1 MKKISLILAGILFS
15 CSLQAVNDESN
26 IGNGVESDQIQ
37 MRKPSKKVIKKSIEK
52 TEGAIVMSS
61 YDINTKETT
70 IERAEDK
77 ILIKEY
83 DQQGKLIKITEKAYS
98 DRNALEFTF
107 KDGKIVS
114 ATKSNGLYSLISVN
128 KQKNSATYEFNGERQ
143 LYEFNEFGIKKYSD
157 LSFGFEVSNSYEYN
171 EEGLLLKRVEIYK
184 DFVDESST
192 KNTSTYTYDMMNQN
206 WKKRTGKGNGGY
218 ETVTTRTVEYW

>member
-37 MRKPSKKVIKKSIEK
+37 MRKRSKKVIKKSIER

-83 DQQGKLIKITEKAYS
+83 DQQGNLIKITEKACP
-98 DRNALEFTF
+98 DCKALEFTF

-114 ATKSNGLYSLISVN
+114 ATKFDGLCSLLSVN
-128 KQKNSATYEFNGERQ
+128 KQKNSATYDCNSERV
-143 LYEFNEFGIKKYSD
+143 YEFNEFGIKKYSD
-157 LSFGFEVSNSYEYN
+157 SDFELGISRSYEYN
-171 EEGLLLKRVEIYK
+171 EDGLLVKKVEISQDY
-184 DFVDESST
+184 VEGSST
-192 KNTSTYTYDMMNQN
+192 KTTSTYTYDVMNQN
-206 WKKRTGKGNGGY
+206 WKKRTETDHQGY

>member
-37 MRKPSKKVIKKSIEK
+37 MRKRSNGVIKKSIER
-52 TEGAIVMSS
+52 TGDE
-61 YDINTKETT
+61 
-70 IERAEDK
+70 

-83 DQQGKLIKITEKAYS
+83 DQQGNLIKITEKACP
-98 DRNALEFTF
+98 DCKALEFTF

-114 ATKSNGLYSLISVN
+114 ATKFNGLCSLLSVN
-128 KQKNSATYEFNGERQ
+128 KQKNSATYDCNSERV
-143 LYEFNEFGIKKYSD
+143 YEFNEFGIKKYSD
-157 LSFGFEVSNSYEYN
+157 SGFEDGVSHSYEYN
-171 EEGLLLKRVEIYK
+171 EEGLLLKRVEIYH
-184 DFVDESST
+184 DFVSESSMKGT
-192 KNTSTYTYDMMNQN
+192 TTYTYDVMNRN

>member
-26 IGNGVESDQIQ
+26 TGNGVESDQIQ
-37 MRKPSKKVIKKSIEK
+37 MKKRSNGIIKKSIER

-83 DQQGKLIKITEKAYS
+83 DQQGNLIKITEKS
-98 DRNALEFTF
+98 CPDCKALEFTF

-114 ATKSNGLYSLISVN
+114 ATKFDGLCSLLSVN
-128 KQKNSATYEFNGERQ
+128 KQKNSVTYDCNSERV
-143 LYEFNEFGIKKYSD
+143 YEFNEFGIKKYSD
-157 LSFGFEVSNSYEYN
+157 SGFEDGVSHSYEYN
-171 EEGLLLKRVEIYK
+171 EEGLLLKRVEIYH
-184 DFVDESST
+184 DFVSESSSKGT
-192 KNTSTYTYDMMNQN
+192 TTYTYDVMNQN
-206 WKKRTGKGNGGY
+206 WKKRTETDNQGNK
-218 ETVTTRTVEYW
+218 TVTTRTIEYW

>member
-26 IGNGVESDQIQ
+26 TENGVESDQIQ
-37 MRKPSKKVIKKSIEK
+37 MRKRSNGVIKKSIER
-52 TEGAIVMSS
+52 TGDE
-61 YDINTKETT
+61 
-70 IERAEDK
+70 

-83 DQQGKLIKITEKAYS
+83 DQQGNLIKITEKACP
-98 DRNALEFTF
+98 DCKALEFTF

-114 ATKSNGLYSLISVN
+114 ATKFDGLCSLLSVN
-128 KQKNSATYEFNGERQ
+128 KQKNSVTYDCNSERV
-143 LYEFNEFGIKKYSD
+143 YEFNEFGIKKYTDS
-157 LSFGFEVSNSYEYN
+157 GFEDGVSHSYEYN
-171 EEGLLLKRVEIYK
+171 EEGLLLKRVEIYH
-184 DFVDESST
+184 DFVSESSMKGT
-192 KNTSTYTYDMMNQN
+192 TTYTYDVMNRN

>member
-37 MRKPSKKVIKKSIEK
+37 MRKRSNGVIKKSIEK
-52 TEGAIVMSS
+52 TGDE
-61 YDINTKETT
+61 
-70 IERAEDK
+70 

-83 DQQGKLIKITEKAYS
+83 DQQGNLIKITEKACP
-98 DRNALEFTF
+98 DCKALEFTF
-107 KDGKIVS
+107 KDGKIIS
-114 ATKSNGLYSLISVN
+114 AKDEFDFGTTPVID
-128 KQKNSATYEFNGERQ
+128 KQKNIVTIVHNSEFSTF
-143 LYEFNEFGIKKYSD
+143 EFNEFGIKKYSISYID
-157 LSFGFEVSNSYEYN
+157 YKISRSYEYN
-171 EEGLLLKRVEIYK
+171 EEGLLVKKVEISQ
-184 DFVDESST
+184 DFVEESST
-192 KNTSTYTYDMMNQN
+192 QTTSTYTYDVMNQN

>member
-26 IGNGVESDQIQ
+26 TGNGVESDQIQ
-37 MRKPSKKVIKKSIEK
+37 MRKRSNGVIKKSIER
-52 TEGAIVMSS
+52 TGDE
-61 YDINTKETT
+61 
-70 IERAEDK
+70 

-83 DQQGKLIKITEKAYS
+83 DQQGNLIKITEKACP
-98 DRNALEFTF
+98 DCKALEFTF

-114 ATKSNGLYSLISVN
+114 ATKFNGLCSLLSVN
-128 KQKNSATYEFNGERQ
+128 KQKNSATYDCNSERV
-143 LYEFNEFGIKKYSD
+143 YEFNEFGIKKYSD
-157 LSFGFEVSNSYEYN
+157 SGFEDGVSHSYEYN
-171 EEGLLLKRVEIYK
+171 EEGLLLKRVEIYH
-184 DFVDESST
+184 DYVSESSSKGT
-192 KNTSTYTYDMMNQN
+192 TTYTYDVMNQN

>member
-15 CSLQAVNDESN
+15 CSLQAVNNECN

-37 MRKPSKKVIKKSIEK
+37 MRKRSNGVIKKSIEK
-52 TEGAIVMSS
+52 TGDE
-61 YDINTKETT
+61 
-70 IERAEDK
+70 

-83 DQQGKLIKITEKAYS
+83 DQQGNLIKITEKACP
-98 DRNALEFTF
+98 DCKALEFTF

-114 ATKSNGLYSLISVN
+114 ATKFNGLCSLLSVN
-128 KQKNSATYEFNGERQ
+128 KQKNSATYDCNSERV
-143 LYEFNEFGIKKYSD
+143 YEFNEFGIKKYTDS
-157 LSFGFEVSNSYEYN
+157 GFEDGVSHSYEYN
-171 EEGLLLKRVEIYK
+171 EEGLLLKRVEIYH
-184 DFVDESST
+184 DFVSESSMKGT
-192 KNTSTYTYDMMNQN
+192 TTYTYDVMNRN

>member
-26 IGNGVESDQIQ
+26 TGNGVESDQIQ
-37 MRKPSKKVIKKSIEK
+37 MRKRSNGVIKKSIEK
-52 TEGAIVMSS
+52 TG
-61 YDINTKETT
+61 DG
-70 IERAEDK
+70 

-83 DQQGKLIKITEKAYS
+83 DQQGNLIKITVKACP
-98 DRNALEFTF
+98 DCKALEFTF

-114 ATKSNGLYSLISVN
+114 ATKFDGLCSLLSVN
-128 KQKNSATYEFNGERQ
+128 KQKNSATYDCNSERV
-143 LYEFNEFGIKKYSD
+143 YEFNEFGIKKYTDS
-157 LSFGFEVSNSYEYN
+157 GFEDGVSYSYEYN
-171 EEGLLLKRVEIYK
+171 EDGLLLKRVEIYH
-184 DFVDESST
+184 DFVSESSSKGT
-192 KNTSTYTYDMMNQN
+192 TTYTYDVMNQN

>member
-15 CSLQAVNDESN
+15 CSLQAVNDENN

-37 MRKPSKKVIKKSIEK
+37 MKKRSNGVIKKSIEK
-52 TEGAIVMSS
+52 TGE
-61 YDINTKETT
+61 E
-70 IERAEDK
+70 

-83 DQQGKLIKITEKAYS
+83 DQQGNLIKITEKACP
-98 DRNALEFTF
+98 DCKALEFTF

-114 ATKSNGLYSLISVN
+114 ATKFNGLCSLLSVN
-128 KQKNSATYEFNGERQ
+128 KQKNSATYDCNSERV
-143 LYEFNEFGIKKYSD
+143 YEFNEFGIKKYSD
-157 LSFGFEVSNSYEYN
+157 SGFEDGVSYSYEYN
-171 EEGLLLKRVEIYK
+171 EEGLLLKRVEIYH
-184 DFVDESST
+184 DYVSESSSKGT
-192 KNTSTYTYDMMNQN
+192 TTYTYDVMNQN